1 MRLEKPRPTLTV
13 HGSGCTVCVAASS
26 ASTGT
31 AAGPEVWEIL
41 SKGIAQTT
49 LYGLQTPQLV
59 LQKQFGLFKNL
70 WLFPL

>member
-26 ASTGT
+26 AATGT
-31 AAGPEVWEIL
+31 AGPEVWEDL

-59 LQKQFGLFKNL
+59 LHEAIRSL
-70 WLFPL
+70 